1 LIVRELLFGPRRFK
15 DIAQSLPGIGTNL
28 LASRLK
34 RLENVG
40 VLRKRTL
47 PPPAGSAVY
56 ELTDRGQELGPAV
69 EALANWGLTLMKNAA
84 EDEFVGVVP
93 LMGSLV
99 LLFNR
104 DSDATPLAGELHVS
118 DEIVHVST
126 QGREITVAPGPADA
140 AEVVLAGEPK
150 TIIRL
155 LGNPDSIHE
164 AVLSGRLS
172 VVKGDI
178 ETARRLV
185 SRFHSLEGVATA
197 ATG

>member
-34 RLENVG
+34 RLEEMG
-40 VLRKRTL
+40 VLRKRAL
-47 PPPAGSAVY
+47 PPPAGSTVY
-56 ELTDRGQELGPAV
+56 ELTDRGQELHPAV
-69 EALANWGLTLMKNAA
+69 AALAEWGLTLMRNAA

-93 LMGSLV
+93 MMGALV

-104 DSDATPLAGELHVS
+104 DSDVGPVSGELHVA
-118 DEIVHVST
+118 DEIVQVSI

-140 AEVVLAGEPK
+140 AEVVLVGEPK

-155 LGNPDSIHE
+155 LGNPDSLKQAI
-164 AVLSGRLS
+164 LSGGLS
-172 VVKGDI
+172 VVEGEID
-178 ETARRLV
+178 TARRLV
-185 SRFHSLEGVATA
+185 GGFHSIQQA
-197 ATG
+197 ATTATR